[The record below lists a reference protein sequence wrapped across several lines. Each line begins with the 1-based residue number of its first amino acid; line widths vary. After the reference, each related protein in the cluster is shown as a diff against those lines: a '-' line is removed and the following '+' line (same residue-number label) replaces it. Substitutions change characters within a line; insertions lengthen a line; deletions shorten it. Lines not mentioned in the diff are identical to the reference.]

1 VSLEKDGEKYIACEI
16 SVTSTDEQE
25 LGNIEKCL
33 NAGYMNVIFCSTERK
48 MLEKVKVLVSQRLE
62 ESAQS
67 KVIFLKPDEVI
78 VYLRENPAY
87 ITGGEERVKGY
98 RVNVQYQ
105 AVEEPE
111 TKREA
116 VAQVIAQAMQRLKKK

>member
-1 VSLEKDGEKYIACEI
+1 
-16 SVTSTDEQE
+16 
-25 LGNIEKCL
+25 
-33 NAGYMNVIFCSTERK
+33 MNVIFCFVEKK
-48 MLEKVKVLVSQRLE
+48 MLEKVKALVSQKLE
-62 ESAQS
+62 ESAQN
-67 KVIFLKPDEVI
+67 KVLFFKPDEVLI
-78 VYLRENPAY
+78 YLKENPAY